1 MDKQQQD
8 DRTTAELI
16 RARDEGA
23 ILSRID
29 SLTEKLR
36 KKRTVGGGTQSEIG
50 ELRRALQRI
59 RSSRFIAEI
68 KGALDCGLKVTA
80 SFPMREFLCFDTCSI
95 TRDEA
100 RVCQIVKTRSGKEHI
115 GFWVRSS
122 GAAVEWVPAHY
133 CDSERTV
140 SRVSVSADGEAILW
154 S

>member
-1 MDKQQQD
+1 MNKQQKD

-29 SLTEKLR
+29 SLTERLR
-36 KKRTVGGGTQSEIG
+36 KAKTTIGGGTQSEIG

-59 RSSRFIAEI
+59 RSSRFVAEI
-68 KGALDCGLKVTA
+68 KGALDCGLKVEA
-80 SFPMREFLCFDTCSI
+80 SFPMREFLCFDTGSI
-95 TRDEA
+95 TREEA
-100 RVCQIVKTRSGKEHI
+100 RVCGIVGTRIGSKYI
-115 GFWVRSS
+115 GFWVRS
-122 GAAVEWVPAHY
+122 GGPLEWVPAHL

-140 SRVSVSADGEAILW
+140 SRVSVTADGEAILW